1 MTSGQFKQWRE
12 RMQMSQQAAA
22 DALGISK
29 ATVINYE
36 SGTRRED
43 NRPVVIPKIVELAC
57 AALTFGI
64 APTFSAPPED
74 GPFKM
79 IEIEIKK
86 QGPFGEVVE
95 HLRKVVPHPFKNR
108 AEAEE
113 MAQRVAASHGG
124 GYGYNP
130 ERGYWWGR
138 DLRGV
143 MFQFIV
149 EPVS

>member
-1 MTSGQFKQWRE
+1 MTSEQFKQWRD
-12 RMQMSQQAAA
+12 RTQMSQQEAA

-29 ATVINYE
+29 ASVINYE

-43 NRPVVIPKIVELAC
+43 DRPVVIPKIVELAC

-64 APTFSAPPED
+64 TPTLLAPLQHGRFQ
-74 GPFKM
+74 M
-79 IEIEIKK
+79 VEIEIKK
-86 QGPFGEVVE
+86 QGPFGEVME

-130 ERGYWWGR
+130 EHGYWWGR
-138 DLRGV
+138 DLRGAL
-143 MFQFIV
+143 FHFII